1 MHYTEGFGRKT
12 IGSGVY
18 EHEDQSLPGTPGT
31 SVSAEMMNAFMY
43 EMVNIVTYAGLTV
56 KSTAAA
62 DRSSGFIQVRD
73 AIFSSAKIDTAALA
87 PLAVTDAKINDVS
100 LTKFTDGTVAIST
113 IDGTHTDTMDMSRFG
128 LKFTYDLNA
137 DFTQYYVQLG
147 QSFIDVKQRNAAGST
162 NYRTEV
168 FSDRITKE
176 DFNTTSITKTCTIQ
190 AGVYD
195 SEKSDTSGSNPVTTS
210 ANFSYS
216 GMTTNLTDIG
226 TPANN
231 RTATLGYILGLK
243 FENSTYGAKFA
254 VFDMGSSWSGGA
266 GGPYTA
272 QVGSGLP
279 NTYRIL
285 GMSFN
290 YEISATGNVFEP
302 TTAILSMQAS
312 SPSVAGEYNAVVTSV
327 DDLTSGYTRRYLT
340 VWYSEA

>member
-12 IGSGVY
+12 VGGGVY

-43 EMVNIVTYAGLTV
+43 EMANIVTYAGLTV

-100 LTKFTDGTVAIST
+100 LTKFTDGTAAFTV
-113 IDGTHTDTMDMSRFG
+113 DGGLFTNTFDMAVNQ
-128 LKFTYDLNA
+128 LKLTYDLKA

-147 QSFIDVKQRNAAGST
+147 ASFIDVKQRNAAGST

-168 FSDRITKE
+168 FSDRITQE

-254 VFDMGSSWSGGA
+254 VFDMGSSWLG

-272 QVGSGLP
+272 TVSSGLP

-312 SPSVAGEYNAVVTSV
+312 SPTVAGEYDAVVTSV

>member
-12 IGSGVY
+12 VGGGVY

-43 EMVNIVTYAGLTV
+43 EMANIVTYAGLTV

-87 PLAVTDAKINDVS
+87 NGAVTNDKINSVS
-100 LTKFTDGTVAIST
+100 LSKLTDGNMVTTSSDATYTYIRTGSSKSDQFRRSALASSATEYVNMGSYNL
-113 IDGTHTDTMDMSRFG
+113 D
-128 LKFTYDLNA
+128 LYTYDSTGTLEYK
-137 DFTQYYVQLG
+137 TQIL
-147 QSFIDVKQRNAAGST
+147 SS
-162 NYRTEV
+162 
-168 FSDRITKE
+168 SITQE

-190 AGVYD
+190 SGVYD

-254 VFDMGSSWSGGA
+254 VFDMGSSWLG

-272 QVGSGLP
+272 TVSSGLP

-312 SPSVAGEYNAVVTSV
+312 SPTVAGEYDAVVTSV

-340 VWYSEA
+340 VWYSEV